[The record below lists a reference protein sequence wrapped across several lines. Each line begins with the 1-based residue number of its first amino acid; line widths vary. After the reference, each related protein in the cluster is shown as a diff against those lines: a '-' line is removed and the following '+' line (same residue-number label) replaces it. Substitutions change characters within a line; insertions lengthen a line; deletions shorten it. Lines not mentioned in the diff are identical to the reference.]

1 MNDMSS
7 FNFCN
12 YLAEGNIICQTP
24 VKTGE
29 EIITKLAE
37 RLAFNTAGLNK
48 DEILEKVH
56 EREALMPTVVA
67 PGLAIPHARMS
78 NVENLLIAVAT
89 SENGIDFNTPE
100 MGPVRVVALIVTPAD
115 DPGLHLQVVAA
126 LAKMLLNPEMVIK
139 MSKLE
144 SPGAIIDFC
153 CDSKMELP
161 AYLRVRDLMDRN
173 PVILYESD
181 TLNTCIATIA
191 ANHVD
196 EIPVLDEEGDLRG
209 VVSAHDILRFSLP
222 EHILWMDDLTPILR
236 FQPFAEMLKN
246 AQDTKLADF
255 MRESFESID
264 EDAPA
269 VQLVKLFIVSK
280 AKQVIV
286 TNAGRFSGVVKM
298 DSVIRDLFWA

>member
-1 MNDMSS
+1 M
-7 FNFCN
+7 
-12 YLAEGNIICQTP
+12 
-24 VKTGE
+24 
-29 EIITKLAE
+29 
-37 RLAFNTAGLNK
+37 
-48 DEILEKVH
+48 
-56 EREALMPTVVA
+56 
-67 PGLAIPHARMS
+67 
-78 NVENLLIAVAT
+78 
-89 SENGIDFNTPE
+89 DFTRSDYE
-100 MGPVRVVALIVTPAD
+100 HGF
-115 DPGLHLQVVAA
+115 
-126 LAKMLLNPEMVIK
+126 
-139 MSKLE
+139 S
-144 SPGAIIDFC
+144 
-153 CDSKMELP
+153 

-209 VVSAHDILRFSLP
+209 VVSAHDIWRFSLP